1 MRALIGVLLLLPQV
15 VWAHAQAPTGREA
28 GEWVLIAMLFIAGA
42 WFVAGYARVWRSS
55 RIGRGM
61 LARRG
66 ALFAAGWLVIASSL
80 LSPLHELGG
89 RSFTAHMIEHELLM
103 LVAAPLIA
111 FSQPLGIFIWAL
123 PRASRR
129 VLAAFGHRRW
139 FASLWRNV
147 SSPLSASLIQ
157 AAMMWLWHAPRF
169 FDAALRSE
177 LWHAAQHLSFVGS
190 ALLFWWSI
198 NTASALGRKH
208 GVAGFYLFFTS
219 VHSALLGA
227 LMAFAESPWYTRYV
241 LMGMSG
247 TAGLSPLEDQQIAG
261 LIMWVPGGAVHAIA
275 ALVYLSRWFRLP
287 RKAIASTPLIVL
299 LAIGLANSV
308 ESARAA
314 TVYVS
319 NEATNAMHVLDG
331 EGRELTTIPVG
342 LRLRG
347 TALSANAKTLSSSR
361 IRTVDE

>member
-1 MRALIGVLLLLPQV
+1 MRTLIGILLFLPRP
-15 VWAHAQAPTGREA
+15 VWAHTLESSGREA
-28 GEWVLIAMLFIAGA
+28 GEWMLIALLFLAGA
-42 WFVAGYARVWRSS
+42 WFAAGYARVWRSS
-55 RIGRGM
+55 RVGRRL

-103 LVAAPLIA
+103 LAAAPLIA
-111 FSQPLGIFIWAL
+111 FAQPLGIFIWAL
-123 PRASRR
+123 PRTLRHS
-129 VLAAFGHRRW
+129 LAAFGHRHW
-139 FASLWRNV
+139 FASLWR
-147 SSPLSASLIQ
+147 SISAPLGASLIQ
-157 AAMMWLWHAPRF
+157 AAMMWVWHAPRF

-198 NTASALGRKH
+198 NTASALGRRH

-227 LMAFAESPWYTRYV
+227 LMAFAESPWYARYV

-247 TAGLSPLEDQQIAG
+247 TAGLSPLEDQQLAG

-275 ALVYLSRWFRLP
+275 ALVYLSRWFRTP
-287 RKAIASTPLIVL
+287 RRAVAS
-299 LAIGLANSV
+299 AS
-308 ESARAA
+308 
-314 TVYVS
+314 
-319 NEATNAMHVLDG
+319 
-331 EGRELTTIPVG
+331 
-342 LRLRG
+342 
-347 TALSANAKTLSSSR
+347 
-361 IRTVDE
+361 